1 MKENRNSGGKGY
13 SYVVRLLALVLAIVL
28 TAPAV
33 LVPQQAYAAKKS
45 KKGKVTYNIAVYNMN
60 SSTVLRRGTKFRIS
74 YSATRTKKGVTK
86 GTKVRFKSS
95 NKKIATV
102 SKKGVITA
110 KRNGTVKIT
119 VYCKSKRSKKR
130 TIKIRVAN
138 YAHNYYASDARWIAH
153 RGLHTSAIE
162 NTAAAFYAAG
172 QSGGFWGCECDIWET
187 RHVSPTMPALPGLPE
202 EEEEPAA
209 ADVQSTAPEQ
219 AADTVAEEAAVEDA
233 GIVENAEQA
242 AEPDQNA
249 ASAEITDE
257 ETAENIDTAVDS
269 SENSSVDITEPD
281 TAAESGAVAKADTLA
296 ESGIPDVSGLKAA
309 VSSWPAAKSMDILKK
324 ADEVKA
330 AWADYSEKTAGL
342 TEDQLKQ
349 VHKHMLTESG
359 DDMLVKLYDAYKWVY
374 EYDSIDFAINHD
386 PTFSSIWG
394 NGNAVRNMSRNEI
407 KSQLPRVCFFAEYL
421 NICKAYHMVPV
432 IEFKDPYMS
441 AEAINKA
448 LDMVNERGLLSGAY
462 LISFYPDILEE
473 VKTQAAA
480 KLGRAPVTYYLIADN
495 GAAKV
500 DFAKAKGF
508 TGVSFSKSVINSSL
522 YNRARSYGLGVGT
535 WTYRDN
541 SSNSELLYRHMYLN
555 GWRLDFVTVDYR
567 IFL

>member
-1 MKENRNSGGKGY
+1 MKGNRNSGGKGY
-13 SYVVRLLALVLAIVL
+13 SYIVRLLALVLAIVL
-28 TAPAV
+28 TSPAV
-33 LVPQQAYAAKKS
+33 LVPQQAYAARKS
-45 KKGKVTYNIAVYNMN
+45 KKGKVTYNIAVHNLN

-74 YSATRTKKGVTK
+74 YTATRTKKGVTK

-110 KRNGTVKIT
+110 KRNGIVKIT
-119 VYCKSKRSKKR
+119 VYCKSKRRKKK

-187 RHVSPTMPALPGLPE
+187 RHVTPTMPALPGLPE

-209 ADVQSTAPEQ
+209 ADVQSAAPEQ
-219 AADTVAEEAAVEDA
+219 PEDAVAENTGAENTV
-233 GIVENAEQA
+233 IVENAEQA
-242 AEPDQNA
+242 AESDQNDV
-249 ASAEITDE
+249 SAEIADTE
-257 ETAENIDTAVDS
+257 QAENVDTTADSNDNISTDTSKPGAVDDAD
-269 SENSSVDITEPD
+269 NSV
-281 TAAESGAVAKADTLA
+281 ESD
-296 ESGIPDVSGLKAA
+296 IPDVSGLKASI
-309 VSSWPAAKSMDILKK
+309 SSWPAAKSMDILKS

-330 AWADYSEKTAGL
+330 IWAAYSEKTAGL

-359 DDMLVKLYDAYKWVY
+359 DDMLVKLYDSYKWVC
-374 EYDSIDFAINHD
+374 EYDSIDLAVNHD
-386 PTFSSIWG
+386 DTFSRIWG
-394 NGNAVRNMSRNEI
+394 NRNAVRSMSRNEI
-407 KSQLPRVCFFAEYL
+407 KSHLPGVCFFSEYL
-421 NICKAYHMVPV
+421 DICKAYHMVPV

-495 GAAKV
+495 GTAKV

-555 GWRLDFVTVDYR
+555 GWRLDFITVDYR

>member
-1 MKENRNSGGKGY
+1 MKGNRNSGGKGY
-13 SYVVRLLALVLAIVL
+13 SYIVRLLALVLAIVL
-28 TAPAV
+28 TSPAV
-33 LVPQQAYAAKKS
+33 LVPQQAYAARKS
-45 KKGKVTYNIAVYNMN
+45 KKGKVTYNIAVHNLN
-60 SSTVLRRGTKFRIS
+60 SRTVLRRGTKFRIS

-119 VYCKSKRSKKR
+119 VYCKSKRRKKK

-187 RHVSPTMPALPGLPE
+187 RHVSPSMPALPGLPE
-202 EEEEPAA
+202 EAAEPAA
-209 ADVQSTAPEQ
+209 AAVLSTAPEQ
-219 AADTVAEEAAVEDA
+219 TEVTVAEDA
-233 GIVENAEQA
+233 DAENTVIAENAEQP
-242 AEPDQNA
+242 AESDRND
-249 ASAEITDE
+249 ASAEITDTE
-257 ETAENIDTAVDS
+257 QAENA
-269 SENSSVDITEPD
+269 D
-281 TAAESGAVAKADTLA
+281 TAAESL
-296 ESGIPDVSGLKAA
+296 ESGGTAAAEADAASASDLPDVSGLKAT

-359 DDMLVKLYDAYKWVY
+359 DDMLVKLYDAYKWVC

-386 PTFSSIWG
+386 PTFSRIWG
-394 NGNAVRNMSRNEI
+394 NGNAVRDMSRDEI
-407 KSQLPRVCFFAEYL
+407 KSQLPGICFLAEYL
-421 NICKAYHMVPV
+421 DICKAYHMVPV

-441 AEAINKA
+441 DEAINKA
-448 LDMVNERGLLSGAY
+448 LDMANERGLLSGAY

-495 GAAKV
+495 GTAKV

-555 GWRLDFVTVDYR
+555 GWRLDFITVDYR

>member
-1 MKENRNSGGKGY
+1 MKGKRNSGEKGY
-13 SYVVRLLALVLAIVL
+13 SYIVRLLALVLAIVL

-33 LVPQQAYAAKKS
+33 LVPQQAYAARKS
-45 KKGKVTYNIAVYNMN
+45 KKGKVTYNLAVYNLN
-60 SSTVLRRGTKFRIS
+60 SSTVLRRGTKFKIS
-74 YSATRTKKGVTK
+74 YTATRTKRGVTK

-119 VYCKSKRSKKR
+119 VYCKSKRRKKK

-187 RHVSPTMPALPGLPE
+187 RHLTPTMPALPGLPE

-209 ADVQSTAPEQ
+209 ADVQSIAPEQ
-219 AADTVAEEAAVEDA
+219 TDDTVAEDTGAENTLIA
-233 GIVENAEQA
+233 ENAEQT
-242 AEPDQNA
+242 AESDQND
-249 ASAEITDE
+249 ASSDITDTE
-257 ETAENIDTAVDS
+257 QAENADTTADS
-269 SENSSVDITEPD
+269 NENTSTD
-281 TAAESGAVAKADTLA
+281 TTESGAVDDADNSA
-296 ESGIPDVSGLKAA
+296 ETDLPDVSGLKASI
-309 VSSWPAAKSMDILKK
+309 SSWPAAKSMDILKK
-324 ADEVKA
+324 ADDVKA

-342 TEDQLKQ
+342 TENQLKQ
-349 VHKHMLTESG
+349 VHKHMLVESG
-359 DDMLVKLYDAYKWVY
+359 DDMLVKLFDAYKWVC

-386 PTFSSIWG
+386 PTFSRIWG
-394 NGNAVRNMSRNEI
+394 NGNAVRDMSRDEI
-407 KSQLPRVCFFAEYL
+407 KSQLPRICFLAEYL
-421 NICKAYHMVPV
+421 DICKAYHMVPV

-448 LDMVNERGLLSGAY
+448 LDMANERGLLSGAY

-480 KLGRAPVTYYLIADN
+480 KLGRSPVTYYLIADN